1 MPTQPHPSDRPLSI
15 VVLAMTADGKISD
28 AQRSHPTFGSQE
40 DYARL
45 EQQVALADAVLFG
58 AGTLQAG
65 GTAMRVQDDA
75 LIQKRMQAG
84 KPEQPIQMVCTRSGS
99 IDPEIKFFQQS
110 VPRYLL
116 TTESG
121 AKAWQ
126 KTQHFDQII
135 ASPGTDAD
143 SGLDW
148 HKAFAQLFQAGVKRI
163 AVLGGGEIVAALLEA
178 NLIDELHLTLCPTLI
193 GGRDAPT
200 PVAGD
205 GFTQDAAPQLELLD
219 VDRVGQEL
227 FLHYRV
233 IHPEAS

>member
-1 MPTQPHPSDRPLSI
+1 MPTQTHPSDRPLSI

-75 LIQKRMQAG
+75 LIQKRVQAG

-126 KTQHFDQII
+126 NTHYFEQII
-135 ASPGTDAD
+135 APTGTDAD

-148 HKAFAQLFQAGVKRI
+148 HEAFAQLFQAGVKRI

-200 PVAGD
+200 PVAGE